1 VGSKTQILAVNHQ
14 RRRVTMS
21 NRRQFVPQTA
31 TVLLAC
37 GLIIGLLPGFAGAQD
52 GSEKLPSTR
61 KGLPEMPMTARPENS
76 LAYEVSQKPA
86 IASKKLSDM
95 ESLEN
100 WEPWVDPRAYGT
112 ISLSDDRYYKGQAS
126 VLLTSPT
133 KGEKPNFASTR
144 GRPWGCSSA
153 IYRAESEDWT
163 EWNRITLWVYPDL
176 PGFRTVSFNLVLHND
191 NPIDPTVD
199 NKQYDDAFVPYD
211 SANGYYYYNL
221 YSGLNYQLLENHKWN
236 KVYWEIPHV
245 RRDKVIALELRYR
258 LQGNQ
263 REMTDTVKYYFD
275 ELYLEKVEQPEHY
288 EGWNVAPG
296 QIAHNHIGYRTGC
309 PKTAL
314 SADPSAKTF
323 TLIDVDTKQVA
334 LKKPTT
340 LMKTRQGTFQ
350 VLDFSEV
357 DRPGT
362 YALKAGDVQT
372 RPFRIGDFDDLYR
385 GTLIKLINFFYC
397 QRCGTEIPG
406 RHSACHGDFICSHG
420 DKSIVINGGWHDA
433 GDLSQ
438 STQHTSGAV
447 HALLSLAEMLQDTD
461 AELSERLLEEAKWGL
476 DWVLKTRFGDGY
488 RVNWGV
494 MDFWT
499 DGIIGTVDD
508 VTATPSNTQSRLHA
522 YATVNLHAARAEA
535 KASILLS
542 ERDPI
547 MANHALRCAEQD
559 WNFAVER
566 IQDLD
571 MVIAGIGLNASLAL
585 YEATQDEK
593 YRSAAISYGDYIL
606 RCQQRDDL
614 SDRVPL
620 KGFFFGNAGRER
632 IPLPRSIS
640 SPEKYAVTGLV
651 GLLQAFPK
659 GEHVE
664 EWRSAIRL
672 YADYHKAMAAYTN
685 PYFMLPAGICDVN
698 VAEDEIEEAKIRN
711 GIQLDDRFYIKCFPV
726 WTTGRG
732 NTSVILSKAIGLAAI
747 ARYLK
752 DQKLLTL
759 AYRQF
764 DWLLGLNPFNQSIM
778 WGEGYRYQALYT
790 PLSGNI
796 VGAVPCGIHTKFNR
810 DVPYWP
816 SDNWHNPKEI
826 WVHSSS
832 DWLWLMSNVF
842 N

>member
-1 VGSKTQILAVNHQ
+1 MK
-14 RRRVTMS
+14 
-21 NRRQFVPQTA
+21 NRRQFVPQFA
-31 TVLLAC
+31 AILLTC

-52 GSEKLPSTR
+52 GSEKLPLTGKS
-61 KGLPEMPMTARPENS
+61 LPDMPMKSPPENS

-86 IASKKLSDM
+86 IASRKLSDM

-100 WEPWVDPRAYGT
+100 WEPWVNPRAFGT
-112 ISLSDDRYYKGQAS
+112 ISLSNDEFYKGRAS

-133 KGEKPNFASTR
+133 KGEQPNFASTR
-144 GRPWGCSSA
+144 GRPWGSASA
-153 IYRAESEDWT
+153 IYRVDNEDWS

-176 PGFRTVSFNLVLHND
+176 PGFRAVSFNLVLHND
-191 NPIDPTVD
+191 NPIDKSVD
-199 NKQYDDAFVPYD
+199 NKQYEDAFVPYD
-211 SANGYYYYNL
+211 SANGYYYYNI

-245 RRDKVIALELRYR
+245 RRDKVIAFELRYR

-296 QIAHNHIGYRTGC
+296 HIAHNHVGYPTGF
-309 PKTAL
+309 PKRAL
-314 SADPSAKTF
+314 SADLSADSF
-323 TLIDVDTKQVA
+323 ALIDVDTKQVA

-340 LMKTRQGTFQ
+340 LKKTQKGTFQ

-372 RPFRIGDFDDLYR
+372 RPFPIGDFTDLYR
-385 GTLIKLINFFYC
+385 GNLIKLINFFYS

-406 RHSACHGDFICSHG
+406 RHSVCHSDFLCTHD

-438 STQHTSGAV
+438 SVTHTSEAV
-447 HALLSLAEMLQDTD
+447 YLFFSLAERFQDAD
-461 AELSERLLEEAKWGL
+461 PELSERLLEEARWGL
-476 DWVLKTRFGDGY
+476 NWVLKTRFGDGY
-488 RVNWGV
+488 RVNWAI

-499 DGIIGTVDD
+499 DGIFGTVDD
-508 VTATPSNTQSRLHA
+508 RVVKPNHSPWSSGDDA
-522 YATVNLHAARAEA
+522 YINFQAARAQA
-535 KASILLS
+535 KAAMVLLKK
-542 ERDPI
+542 DPI
-547 MANHALRCAEQD
+547 LANYALKCAKED
-559 WNFAVER
+559 WNFATEFIKNMDVK
-566 IQDLD
+566 L
-571 MVIAGIGLNASLAL
+571 AGIALNTALGL
-585 YEATQDEK
+585 YEATQEDK
-593 YRSAAISYGDYIL
+593 YRNAAVRYGDYIL
-606 RCQQRDDL
+606 RCQQQDNL
-614 SDRVPL
+614 SEDVPL
-620 KGFFFGNAGRER
+620 KGFFFQDAKREN
-632 IPLPRSIS
+632 LPFLRSIS
-640 SPEKYAVTGLV
+640 SDENFTVTGLV
-651 GLLQAFPK
+651 RLLQSFPDDDNAARW
-659 GEHVE
+659 E
-664 EWRSAIRL
+664 SAIRL
-672 YADYHKAMAAYTN
+672 FAAYLKEIAAYTD
-685 PYFMLPAGICDVN
+685 PYFMFPAGLYDLSQ
-698 VAEDEIEEAKIRN
+698 AKDSIEQAKVKN
-711 GIQLDDRFYIKCFPV
+711 GIRLNDRYYIKCFPV

-747 ARYLK
+747 ARYMD
-752 DQKLLTL
+752 DQELLNI

-810 DVPYWP
+810 DAPYWP

-826 WVHSSS
+826 WSHSSS
-832 DWLWLMSNVF
+832 DWLWLMTYF
-842 N
+842 FD

>member
-1 VGSKTQILAVNHQ
+1 MK
-14 RRRVTMS
+14 
-21 NRRQFVPQTA
+21 NRRQFVPQFA
-31 TVLLAC
+31 AILLTC

-52 GSEKLPSTR
+52 GSEKLPLTGKS
-61 KGLPEMPMTARPENS
+61 LPDMPMKSPPENS

-86 IASKKLSDM
+86 IASRKLSDM

-100 WEPWVDPRAYGT
+100 WEPWVNPRAFGT
-112 ISLSDDRYYKGQAS
+112 ISLSNDEFYKGRAS

-133 KGEKPNFASTR
+133 KGEQPNFASTR
-144 GRPWGCSSA
+144 GRPWGSASA
-153 IYRAESEDWT
+153 IYRVDNEDWS

-176 PGFRTVSFNLVLHND
+176 PGFRAVSFNLVLHND
-191 NPIDPTVD
+191 NPIDKSVD
-199 NKQYDDAFVPYD
+199 NKQYEDAFVPYD
-211 SANGYYYYNL
+211 SANGYYYYNI

-245 RRDKVIALELRYR
+245 RRDKVIAFELRYR

-296 QIAHNHIGYRTGC
+296 HIAHNHVGYPTGF
-309 PKTAL
+309 PKRAL
-314 SADPSAKTF
+314 SADLSADSF
-323 TLIDVDTKQVA
+323 ALIDVDTKQVA

-340 LMKTRQGTFQ
+340 LKKTQKGTFQ

-372 RPFRIGDFDDLYR
+372 RPFPIGDFTDLYR
-385 GTLIKLINFFYC
+385 GNLIKLINFFYS

-406 RHSACHGDFICSHG
+406 RHSVCHSDFLCTHD

-438 STQHTSGAV
+438 SVTHTSEAV
-447 HALLSLAEMLQDTD
+447 YLFFSLAERFQDAD
-461 AELSERLLEEAKWGL
+461 PELSERLLEEARWGL
-476 DWVLKTRFGDGY
+476 NWVLKTRFGDGY
-488 RVNWGV
+488 RVNWAI

-499 DGIIGTVDD
+499 DGIFGTVDD
-508 VTATPSNTQSRLHA
+508 RVVKPNHSPWSSGDDA
-522 YATVNLHAARAEA
+522 YINFQAARAQA
-535 KASILLS
+535 KAAMVLLKK
-542 ERDPI
+542 DPI
-547 MANHALRCAEQD
+547 LANYALKCAKED
-559 WNFAVER
+559 WNFATEFIKNMDVK
-566 IQDLD
+566 L
-571 MVIAGIGLNASLAL
+571 AGIALNTALGL
-585 YEATQDEK
+585 YEATQEDK
-593 YRSAAISYGDYIL
+593 YRNAAVRYGDYIL
-606 RCQQRDDL
+606 RCQQQDNL
-614 SDRVPL
+614 SEDVPL
-620 KGFFFGNAGRER
+620 KGFFFQDAKREN
-632 IPLPRSIS
+632 LPFLRSIS
-640 SPEKYAVTGLV
+640 SDENFTVTGLV
-651 GLLQAFPK
+651 RLLQSFPDDDNAARW
-659 GEHVE
+659 E
-664 EWRSAIRL
+664 SAIRL
-672 YADYHKAMAAYTN
+672 FAAYLKEIAAYTD
-685 PYFMLPAGICDVN
+685 PYFMFPAGLYDLSQ
-698 VAEDEIEEAKIRN
+698 AKDSIEQAKVKN
-711 GIQLDDRFYIKCFPV
+711 GIRLNDRYYIKCFPV

-747 ARYLK
+747 ARYMD
-752 DQKLLTL
+752 DQELLNI
-759 AYRQF
+759 AYRQI

-810 DVPYWP
+810 DAPYWP

-826 WVHSSS
+826 WSHSSS
-832 DWLWLMSNVF
+832 DWLWLMTYF
-842 N
+842 FD

>member
-1 VGSKTQILAVNHQ
+1 MK
-14 RRRVTMS
+14 
-21 NRRQFVPQTA
+21 NRRQFVPQFA
-31 TVLLAC
+31 AILLTC
-37 GLIIGLLPGFAGAQD
+37 GLIIGLLPGFAGAED
-52 GSEKLPSTR
+52 GSEKLPLTG
-61 KGLPEMPMTARPENS
+61 KGLPEMPMKAPVENS
-76 LAYEVSQKPA
+76 LAYEISQKPA

-95 ESLEN
+95 ESLDN
-100 WEPWVDPRAYGT
+100 WEPWVDPRAFGT
-112 ISLSDDRYYKGQAS
+112 ISLSKDKICKGQAS

-133 KGEKPNFASTR
+133 KGEQPNFASSR

-153 IYRAESEDWT
+153 IYRVDNEDWS

-176 PGFRTVSFNLVLHND
+176 PGFRTVSFNIVLHND
-191 NPIDPTVD
+191 NRGDTSVDTV
-199 NKQYDDAFVPYD
+199 QYNDAFVPYD
-211 SANGYYYYNL
+211 SANGYRYFNIH
-221 YSGLNYQLLENHKWN
+221 SGLNYQLLENHKWN

-245 RRDKVIALELRYR
+245 RRDKVVAIELRYR

-275 ELYLEKVEQPEHY
+275 EIYLEKVEQPEHY

-296 QIAHNHIGYRTGC
+296 HIAHNHIGYRTGF

-340 LMKTRQGTFQ
+340 LKKTRLGTFQ

-372 RPFRIGDFDDLYR
+372 RPFQIGDFADLYR
-385 GTLIKLINFFYC
+385 GNLIKLINFFYS
-397 QRCGTEIPG
+397 QRCGTEIPR
-406 RHSACHGDFICSHG
+406 RHSACHSDFLCSHDG
-420 DKSIVINGGWHDA
+420 KSIVINGGWHDA

-438 STQHTSGAV
+438 STKHTSGAV
-447 HALLSLAEMLQDTD
+447 HAFFSLAEQFQDTD
-461 AELSERLLEEAKWGL
+461 TELSERLLEEAKWGL
-476 DWVLKTRFGDGY
+476 DWVLKTRFGDGN
-488 RVNWGV
+488 RVNWGT

-508 VTATPSNTQSRLHA
+508 VIAKPSDSHAATHNYVTI
-522 YATVNLHAARAEA
+522 NLHAARAEA
-535 KASILLS
+535 KAATLLS
-542 ERDPI
+542 NTDPI
-547 MANHALRCAEQD
+547 MADYALRCAEED
-559 WNFAVER
+559 WNFAVKG

-571 MVIAGIGLNASLAL
+571 MEIAGIGLNASLAL
-585 YEATQDEK
+585 YEASKHDK
-593 YRSAAISYGDYIL
+593 YRSAAVSYGNYIV
-606 RCQQRDDL
+606 RCQQRDEL
-614 SDRVPL
+614 NERVSL
-620 KGFFFGNAGRER
+620 KGFFFQDASRER
-632 IPLPRSIS
+632 IPLPRSITS
-640 SPEKYAVTGLV
+640 SEKYAVTGLV
-651 GLLQAFPK
+651 GLVQAFPDS
-659 GEHVE
+659 EHAE
-664 EWRSAIRL
+664 AWEAAIRL
-672 YADYHKAMAAYTN
+672 YADYHKTMAAYTD
-685 PYFMLPAGICDVN
+685 PYFMLPAGLCDLN
-698 VAEDEIEEAKIRN
+698 VAEDEIEEAKIKN
-711 GIQLDDRFYIKCFPV
+711 GIRLDDRFYIKCFPV

-747 ARYLK
+747 ARYLD
-752 DQKLLTL
+752 DQELLNI

-778 WGEGYRYQALYT
+778 WGEGYRYQALYS
-790 PLSGNI
+790 PLSGDI

-810 DVPYWP
+810 DAPYWP

-826 WVHSSS
+826 WVHSTS
-832 DWLWLMSNVF
+832 DWLWLMSKYF